1 MTRITF
7 LNGQFI
13 EHENAK
19 IHIEDRSIQFADSVY
34 EVILFHKNK
43 LVDGLQHWQ
52 RLENSLAK
60 LGMKMPYS
68 IAEFD
73 DYANQLFNSNK
84 LETASIYIQV
94 TRGVCP
100 RSQLIPQDIPQT
112 VIMTVS
118 PFKVPSTDLNK
129 TTKAMLEPDIRWHM
143 CDVKSTG
150 LLIGSLY
157 KQKAADN
164 GCDDVIMHRDGNIT
178 ECCFSNIFIVKN
190 NELITHPTDNLI
202 LAGITRATIIE
213 LAKKLNIS
221 IIERKFNIAE
231 LLNAD
236 EVFSTSTTTFVR
248 PIHIT
253 NDKIIADGKT
263 GNIAQSLFNSYINY
277 INQ

>member
-43 LVDGLQHWQ
+43 LIDGLQHWQ
-52 RLENSLAK
+52 RLENSLAN

-68 IAEFD
+68 VAEFD
-73 DYANQLFNSNK
+73 DYAKQLFNLNK

-100 RSQLIPQDIPQT
+100 RNQLIPQDIPQT

-143 CDVKSTG
+143 CDVKTTG

-164 GCDDVIMHRDGNIT
+164 GYDDVIMHRDGTIT
-178 ECCFSNIFIVKN
+178 ECCFSNVFIVKN
-190 NELITHPTDNLI
+190 NQLITYPTDNLI
-202 LAGITRATIIE
+202 LAGITRARIIE
-213 LAKKLNIS
+213 LAKKLNFS
-221 IIERKFNIAE
+221 TIERKFSIDE

-248 PIHIT
+248 PIHII

-263 GNIAQSLFNSYINY
+263 GNVAQSLFNSYINY
-277 INQ
+277 M

>member
-1 MTRITF
+1 MTKITF

-34 EVILFHKNK
+34 EVILFHKSK
-43 LVDGLQHWQ
+43 LIDGLQHWQ

-60 LGMKMPYS
+60 LGMQLPYS

-73 DYANQLFNSNK
+73 AYAKQLFNLNK
-84 LETASIYIQV
+84 FETASIYIQV

-100 RSQLIPQDIPQT
+100 RNQLIPQDIPQT

-157 KQKAADN
+157 KQKATDK
-164 GCDDVIMHRDGNIT
+164 GCDDAIMHRDGNIT

-190 NELITHPTDNLI
+190 NQLITHPTDNLI
-202 LAGITRATIIE
+202 LAGITRASIIE
-213 LAKKLNIS
+213 LAKKLNFS
-221 IIERKFNIAE
+221 TIERKFSIDE

-248 PIHIT
+248 PIHII

-263 GNIAQSLFNSYINY
+263 GYVAQSLFNSYINY
-277 INQ
+277 INP